1 MMNGWSGDG
10 QEMPMQLFLFR
21 KQQTTKSSQAK
32 YSLPIKRTLGIFYL
46 VFVTTRVILY
56 IRNTLIRSSHML
68 TMCSGEDRR
77 NTNLKNIVFVFLLIK
92 VLAVNTIV
100 WLGLIVSFIDIIVN
114 LIMVSFMCLSRVRT
128 YKWECLLE
136 NLKLIL

>member
-1 MMNGWSGDG
+1 
-10 QEMPMQLFLFR
+10 MQLFLFR

-100 WLGLIVSFIDIIVN
+100 
-114 LIMVSFMCLSRVRT
+114 
-128 YKWECLLE
+128 
-136 NLKLIL
+136 